1 MIEFIESHRIQLIE
15 TLVLLVI
22 LLIIKLFSNKAT
34 GRFLRR
40 FDVDIE
46 RNKISKKIINLFMII
61 GTVLALAGIWNIDQ
75 AQLIVFLTSM
85 LTILGIAFVA
95 QWSILS
101 NITSSLILFF
111 THPLK
116 IGEEIEVF
124 DKDYAVSGKVEDIS
138 FFFIH
143 IRDANGHLIT
153 IPNNVALQKT
163 IVTKNSKL
171 KK

>member
-1 MIEFIESHRIQLIE
+1 MIEFFENHRIQLIE
-15 TLVLLVI
+15 TLI
-22 LLIIKLFSNKAT
+22 LLIILLAVKLFSNKAI
-34 GRFLRR
+34 GRILQR
-40 FDVDIE
+40 FDLDFE
-46 RNKISKKIINLFMII
+46 RKKITQKIVNLFMII
-61 GTVLALAGIWNIDQ
+61 GTVLTVAGIWNIDQ
-75 AQLIVFLTSM
+75 TQLIVFLTSM

-116 IGEEIEVF
+116 IGEDIEIF

-143 IRDANGHLIT
+143 IRDVNGHLIT

-163 IVTKNSKL
+163 ILTKNRK
-171 KK
+171 

>member
-15 TLVLLVI
+15 TVI
-22 LLIIKLFSNKAT
+22 LLFILVGIKYFSNKAI
-34 GRFLRR
+34 GKILERFELDLQRK
-40 FDVDIE
+40 
-46 RNKISKKIINLFMII
+46 KISNKIINLFMII
-61 GTVLALAGIWNIDQ
+61 GTVLTLAGIWNIDQ
-75 AQLIVFLTSM
+75 TQLIVFLTSM

-116 IGEEIEVF
+116 IGEEIEIL
-124 DKDYAVSGKVEDIS
+124 DKDYAVSGKIEDIS

-143 IRDANGHLIT
+143 IRDSNGHLIT

-163 IVTKNSKL
+163 IITR

>member
-1 MIEFIESHRIQLIE
+1 MIEFIETHRIQLIE
-15 TLVLLVI
+15 TLI
-22 LLIIKLFSNKAT
+22 LLAILLTVKLFSNKAI
-34 GRFLRR
+34 GRILQR
-40 FDVDIE
+40 FDIDPQ

-61 GTVLALAGIWNIDQ
+61 ATVLALAGIWNIDQ
-75 AQLIVFLTSM
+75 TQLIVFLTSM

-143 IRDANGHLIT
+143 LRDANGYLIT

-163 IVTKNSKL
+163 ILTKKN

>member
-1 MIEFIESHRIQLIE
+1 MIEFIEAHRIQLIE
-15 TLVLLVI
+15 TLI
-22 LLIIKLFSNKAT
+22 LLAILLTVKLFSNKAI
-34 GRFLRR
+34 GRILQR
-40 FDVDIE
+40 FDIDTQ

-61 GTVLALAGIWNIDQ
+61 TTVLTLAGIWNIDQ
-75 AQLIVFLTSM
+75 TQLIVFLTSM

-111 THPLK
+111 NHPLK

-143 IRDANGHLIT
+143 LRDSNGYLIT

-163 IVTKNSKL
+163 IMTKKN

>member
-1 MIEFIESHRIQLIE
+1 MIEFIEAHRLQLIE
-15 TLVLLVI
+15 TVI
-22 LLIIKLFSNKAT
+22 LLLILIIIKLFSNKAT
-34 GRFLRR
+34 GRILQR
-40 FDVDIE
+40 FDVDIQ

-75 AQLIVFLTSM
+75 TQLIVFLTSM

-116 IGEEIEVF
+116 IGEEIEVL
-124 DKDYAVSGKVEDIS
+124 DKDYSVFGKVEDIS

-143 IRDANGHLIT
+143 IRDANGNLIT

>member
-1 MIEFIESHRIQLIE
+1 MIEFFENHRIQLIE
-15 TLVLLVI
+15 TLI
-22 LLIIKLFSNKAT
+22 LLIILLAVKLFSNKAI
-34 GRFLRR
+34 GRILQR
-40 FDVDIE
+40 FDLDFE
-46 RNKISKKIINLFMII
+46 RKKITQKIVNLFMII
-61 GTVLALAGIWNIDQ
+61 GTILTVAGIWNIDQ
-75 AQLIVFLTSM
+75 TQLIVFLTSM

-116 IGEEIEVF
+116 IGEDIEIF

-143 IRDANGHLIT
+143 IRDVNGHLIT

-163 IVTKNSKL
+163 ILTKNRK
-171 KK
+171 

>member
-1 MIEFIESHRIQLIE
+1 MIEFFENHRIQLIE
-15 TLVLLVI
+15 TLI
-22 LLIIKLFSNKAT
+22 LLILLLAVKLFSNKAI
-34 GRFLRR
+34 GRILQR
-40 FDVDIE
+40 FDLDFE
-46 RNKISKKIINLFMII
+46 RKKITQKIVNLFMII
-61 GTVLALAGIWNIDQ
+61 GTVLTVAGIWNIDQ
-75 AQLIVFLTSM
+75 TQLIVFLTSM

-116 IGEEIEVF
+116 IGEDIEIF

-143 IRDANGHLIT
+143 IRDVNGHLIT

-163 IVTKNSKL
+163 ILTKNRK
-171 KK
+171 